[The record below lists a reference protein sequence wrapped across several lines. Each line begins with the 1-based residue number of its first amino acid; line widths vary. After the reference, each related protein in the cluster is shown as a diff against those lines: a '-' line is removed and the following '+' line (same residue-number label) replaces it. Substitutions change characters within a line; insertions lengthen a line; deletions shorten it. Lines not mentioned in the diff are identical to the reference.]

1 LHAILFADSA
11 SKGLFTEENLMLYV
25 ALLAIF
31 LVCIATLIVGLRILQ
46 SSRRSVSLGED
57 RNELLRDQYERLEL
71 LREERQV
78 LLKKLEGESWER
90 RRLMEHLEGRT
101 PLKDDQELE
110 QARTESARIA
120 EESEQERLRLEQ
132 QLGQLQEEL
141 EREQRTHMEAQ
152 QKTERLESEHQ
163 QLTVD
168 LQNER
173 QERSEAQQRSE
184 QHERELA
191 SLEQEL
197 QHMKEQPDVQRRG
210 PSPNRSQMRGEPRPL
225 WRRITLVGGLLLVA
239 LVVWLTSLMV
249 ALSILTP

>member
-1 LHAILFADSA
+1 MV
-11 SKGLFTEENLMLYV
+11 NV
-25 ALLAIF
+25 ALLVIF
-31 LVCIATLIVGLRILQ
+31 LACIATLIVGLRILQ

-78 LLKKLEGESWER
+78 LLKELEGESLER
-90 RRLMEHLEGRT
+90 RQLMEHLEGRT
-101 PLKDDQELE
+101 PLKDDGELE
-110 QARTESARIA
+110 QARMESARIS
-120 EESEQERLRLEQ
+120 EQSEQERLRLEQ
-132 QLGQLQEEL
+132 QVDQLQEEL
-141 EREQRTHMEAQ
+141 EREQRTHMEAKQ
-152 QKTERLESEHQ
+152 QAERLELEHQ

-191 SLEQEL
+191 LLEQEL
-197 QHMKEQPDVQRRG
+197 QRMKEQSDIQRRV
-210 PSPNRSQMRGEPRPL
+210 SPQNRSQTRGGSRPL
-225 WRRITLVGGLLLVA
+225 WRRITLLGGLLLVV
-239 LVVWLTSLMV
+239 LVAWVTSLMV

>member
-1 LHAILFADSA
+1 
-11 SKGLFTEENLMLYV
+11 
-25 ALLAIF
+25 
-31 LVCIATLIVGLRILQ
+31 LQ
-46 SSRRSVSLGED
+46 SSRRSVNLGED

-78 LLKKLEGESWER
+78 LLKKLEGESRER
-90 RRLMEHLEGRT
+90 HQLMEHLGGRAQ
-101 PLKDDQELE
+101 PKDDRELE
-110 QARTESARIA
+110 QARAENARIA

-132 QLGQLQEEL
+132 QLDQLQQEL

-152 QKTERLESEHQ
+152 QQTERLESEHQ

-191 SLEQEL
+191 LLEQQL
-197 QHMKEQPDVQRRG
+197 QHMKEEADVQRG
-210 PSPNRSQMRGEPRPL
+210 GSSPNRSQMRGEPRPL
-225 WRRITLVGGLLLVA
+225 WRRITLFGGLLLVVLA
-239 LVVWLTSLMV
+239 AWLTSLMV